1 MTLQKTVGSRAEVW
15 HGTAKH
21 TSGGLTKNDLF
32 KNKSGRIVSKKKH
45 FTSKKENRLVK
56 SGYGTKKGKF
66 GYVKIGTQK
75 RSRKGGAP
83 YGNSLGPSDVT
94 GEAVTGL
101 PHNSTD
107 VQFAAGM
114 AGGSKGY
121 GWMSGTSA
129 ENASSLEGG
138 SHKKGKKNH
147 SVKSRSRNIA

>member
-1 MTLQKTVGSRAEVW
+1 M
-15 HGTAKH
+15 
-21 TSGGLTKNDLF
+21 
-32 KNKSGRIVSKKKH
+32 
-45 FTSKKENRLVK
+45 
-56 SGYGTKKGKF
+56 
-66 GYVKIGTQK
+66 
-75 RSRKGGAP
+75 
-83 YGNSLGPSDVT
+83 GPSDVT